1 MNDNEKDPYRKVS
14 ADMED
19 YIATDSLNALSDYLM
34 RYYDKKVILL
44 LDEYDTPMQEAYV
57 NGYWEEL
64 AAFTRNLFNST
75 FKTNPYLECA
85 IMTGITRISKESIF
99 SDLNN
104 LEVVT
109 TTSGK
114 YAECFGFTQE
124 EVINALEEYGLS
136 GEKHHVKEWYGGF
149 TFGKRKDIYNPW
161 SIINFLSHRKFG
173 AYWANT
179 SSNSLAGKLV
189 QEGSREIKTAF
200 ETLLKGGAIRVEI
213 DEQSIYDLLGSDDQ
227 AVWSLLLASGYLKV
241 TQNSGNGNRITNYS

>member
-1 MNDNEKDPYRKVS
+1 VNTRKKICQPIAKLYNQYDFLLDSEKLNDNEKDTCRKVS

-19 YIATDSLNALSDYLM
+19 YIATDSLNAPSDYLM

-44 LDEYDTPMQEAYV
+44 LDEYDTPMQEAYA
-57 NGYWEEL
+57 NGYWEEP

-75 FKTNPYLECA
+75 FKTNPYLERA
-85 IMTGITRISKESIF
+85 VMTGITRISKESIF

-136 GEKHHVKEWYGGF
+136 GEKHHIMTDSHLKKEKTY
-149 TFGKRKDIYNPW
+149 
-161 SIINFLSHRKFG
+161 IIPGPSLI
-173 AYWANT
+173 
-179 SSNSLAGKLV
+179 SSDTESLEPTGPIPARTLWQVSWCRRETGKLRRPLRHYKRA
-189 QEGSREIKTAF
+189 GPF
-200 ETLLKGGAIRVEI
+200 
-213 DEQSIYDLLGSDDQ
+213 
-227 AVWSLLLASGYLKV
+227 VWK
-241 TQNSGNGNRITNYS
+241 